1 MNYLLPPRLD
11 ALARAYALGTMSPRA
26 SRRFART
33 LTESAAAL
41 QAVVAWREALAT
53 LERGAPVSMAPHEQ
67 VWIDIQRRLFRPA
80 VSARALPARGLRRR
94 VAGILAGVWWGRWPT
109 ALGLAAGALLCIG
122 LVQWRPQM
130 LDLERT
136 QAGPPASYVGVLQD
150 GQGRPAL
157 ATMARRHGR
166 ALTVRLLQP
175 VALAP
180 DQVLTLWAWSAAQP
194 IPLRVGSWP
203 AQQSAD
209 LELPASAEALLGTM
223 THLGVSREVAGPPP
237 AQPTAPLWAQGP
249 CAKVW

>member
-1 MNYLLPPRLD
+1 MNYLLPQRLD
-11 ALARAYALGTMSPRA
+11 ALARAHVLGTLSPRA

-33 LTESAAAL
+33 LAESAVAV
-41 QAVVAWREALAT
+41 QAVVGWREALAT
-53 LERGAPVSMAPHEQ
+53 LERGAPVSMAPGEQ
-67 VWIDIQRRLFRPA
+67 VWVDIQRRLFHPTA
-80 VSARALPARGLRRR
+80 SARALPAKGLRGRA
-94 VAGILAGVWWGRWPT
+94 AGMLNGMGWRWPA

-122 LVQWRPQM
+122 LVQWRPQVQE
-130 LDLERT
+130 LELAT
-136 QAGPPASYVGVLQD
+136 AHPPASYVGVLQD

-180 DQVLTLWAWSAAQP
+180 DQVLTLWAWSDAQP
-194 IPLRVGSWP
+194 TPRHVGSWL

-209 LELPASAEALLGTM
+209 IELAAPAEALLGTM
-223 THLGVSREVAGPPP
+223 THLGVSREAAGPPP

>member
-11 ALARAYALGTMSPRA
+11 ALARAYALGTLSPRA

-33 LTESAAAL
+33 LADSAVAA

-53 LERGAPVSMAPHEQ
+53 LERGVPEPMVPREQ
-67 VWIDIQRRLFRPA
+67 VWSDIQQRLFHA
-80 VSARALPARGLRRR
+80 STSAQALPTKGLRGR
-94 VAGILAGVWWGRWPT
+94 ASALLAGVWWRWPT

-130 LDLERT
+130 LDLERA

-175 VALAP
+175 VALGP
-180 DQVLTLWAWSAAQP
+180 DQVLTLWAWSDAQP
-194 IPLRVGSWP
+194 APLRVGSWP
-203 AQQSAD
+203 ARQSVD

-223 THLGVSREVAGPPP
+223 THLGVNREAAGRPL

>member
-1 MNYLLPPRLD
+1 MNYLLPQRLD
-11 ALARAYALGTMSPRA
+11 ALARAHVLGTLSPRA

-33 LTESAAAL
+33 LAHSAVAV
-41 QAVVAWREALAT
+41 QAVVRWREILVT
-53 LERGAPVSMAPHEQ
+53 LERGAPALMTPREQ
-67 VWIDIQRRLFRPA
+67 VWVDIQRRLFPPCA
-80 VSARALPARGLRRR
+80 SSARAMPQKGLPGR
-94 VAGILAGVWWGRWPT
+94 VAGILAGVWWRWPA

-122 LVQWRPQM
+122 LVQWRPQV
-130 LDLERT
+130 LDLDR
-136 QAGPPASYVGVLQD
+136 AAAHPPASYVGVLQD

-180 DQVLTLWAWSAAQP
+180 DQVLTLWAWSEAQP
-194 IPLRVGSWP
+194 TPRRVGSWL
-203 AQQSAD
+203 AQQSVD
-209 LELPASAEALLGTM
+209 IELPAPAEDLLGTM
-223 THLGVSREVAGPPP
+223 THLGVSREAAGPPP